1 MDFFEV
7 VNPHVSELTKNEHL
21 LFDYVVKNLNEIKNK
36 SIREVADDC
45 FVSTTTF
52 LRFVRKIGF
61 SGYSEFTTVI
71 KYTLLNQKKEEKV
84 SPFVVSQKDYREE
97 YLKNINESVR
107 VIDKNSLLKVGEFLK
122 KKPIIYL
129 FAKGM
134 NKQLMQYVKYLFVA
148 AGFLVVFP
156 EDQSMRAVVQR
167 QIKSE
172 DMVFILTYQGKDE
185 EWIQLMQYLKNAA
198 HPLLVSITGA
208 DNNVVQNMSDINFYV
223 FTDELFLNK
232 MEITSHISMLAIME
246 LILYQYLDNAEEG
259 EYHLVFK

>member
-7 VNPHVSELTKNEHL
+7 VNPHVPELTKNEHL
-21 LFDYVVKNLNEIKNK
+21 LFDYVVKNLNAIKNK
-36 SIREVADDC
+36 SIREISDDC

-71 KYTLLNQKKEEKV
+71 KYTLLNQTIQEKA

-107 VIDKNSLLKVGEFLK
+107 VIDTQKLITVAEYLKS
-122 KKPIIYL
+122 KPIIYL

-134 NKQLMQYVKYLFVA
+134 NKQLMNYAKYLFVA

-156 EDQSMRAVVQR
+156 DDHPTRKVVQK
-167 QIKSE
+167 QITSK
-172 DMVFILTYQGKDE
+172 DIVFVLTYQGKDE
-185 EWIQLMQYLKNAA
+185 EWIHLMQYLKNKIQ
-198 HPLLVSITGA
+198 PLVVSLTGA

-232 MEITSHISMLAIME
+232 MEITSHISIIAILE
-246 LILYQYLDNAEEG
+246 LILYQYLESADDG
-259 EYHLVFK
+259 EYHLVFR

>member
-7 VNPHVSELTKNEHL
+7 VNPHISELTKNEHL
-21 LFDYVVKNLNEIKNK
+21 LFDYVVKNLNSIKNK
-36 SIREVADDC
+36 SIREVSDDC
-45 FVSTTTF
+45 YVSTTTF
-52 LRFVRKIGF
+52 LRFVRKVGF

-71 KYTLLNQKKEEKV
+71 KYTLLNQKVEEKA

-107 VIDKNSLLKVGEFLK
+107 VIDTEKLTRVADYLQKQ
-122 KKPIIYL
+122 PIIYL

-134 NKQLMQYVKYLFVA
+134 NKQLMHYVKYLFVA

-156 EDQSMRAVVQR
+156 EDQPMRQVVQK
-167 QIKSE
+167 QIRPE
-172 DMVFILTYQGKDE
+172 DIVFILTYQGRDE
-185 EWIQLMQYLKNAA
+185 EWVHLMQLLKNTIR
-198 HPLLVSITGA
+198 PMVVSITGA

-232 MEITSHISMLAIME
+232 MEITSHISMIAILE
-246 LILYQYLDNAEEG
+246 LILYQYLDNADEG
-259 EYHLVFK
+259 EYHLVFR

>member
-7 VNPHVSELTKNEHL
+7 VTPHVSELTKNEHL

-61 SGYSEFTTVI
+61 SGYSEFITVI
-71 KYTLLNQKKEEKV
+71 KYTLLNQTKEEKI
-84 SPFVVSQKDYREE
+84 SPFVVSQTDYREE

-107 VIDKNSLLKVGEFLK
+107 VIDKKSLDIVGRYLK

-134 NKQLMQYVKYLFVA
+134 NKQLMQYVKYLFIA

-156 EDQSMRAVVQR
+156 EDQAMRAVVR
-167 QIKSE
+167 KQIKST
-172 DMVFILTYQGKDE
+172 DIIFILTYQGKDE
-185 EWIQLMQYLKNAA
+185 EWIELMQYLKNVV

-208 DNNVVQNMSDINFYV
+208 DNNVVQNMSDVNFYV

-232 MEITSHISMLAIME
+232 MEITSHISMLAVLE
-246 LILYQYLDNAEEG
+246 LILYQYLDNAEDG

>member
-7 VNPHVSELTKNEHL
+7 VNPRVSELTKNEHL

-71 KYTLLNQKKEEKV
+71 KYTLLNQKTEEKI
-84 SPFVVSQKDYREE
+84 SPFVVSQREYREE

-107 VIDKNSLLKVGEFLK
+107 VIDKSSLTAVADYLKQ
-122 KKPIIYL
+122 KPVIYL

-134 NKQLMQYVKYLFVA
+134 NKQLMQYVKYLFSA

-156 EDQSMRAVVQR
+156 EDQSMRTIVR
-167 QIKSE
+167 KQIHSE
-172 DMVFILTYQGKDE
+172 DIVFILTYQGKDQ
-185 EWIQLMQYLKNAA
+185 EWIQLLQQLKNTV

-232 MEITSHISMLAIME
+232 MEITSHISMLAILE
-246 LILYQYLDNAEEG
+246 LILYQFLDNAGEG

>member
-7 VNPHVSELTKNEHL
+7 VNPRVSELTKNEHL

-71 KYTLLNQKKEEKV
+71 KYTLLNQKTEEKV
-84 SPFVVSQKDYREE
+84 SPFVVSQREYREE

-107 VIDKNSLLKVGEFLK
+107 VIDKSSLTAVADYLKQ
-122 KKPIIYL
+122 KPVIYL

-134 NKQLMQYVKYLFVA
+134 NKQLMQYVKYLFAA

-156 EDQSMRAVVQR
+156 EDQSMRTIVQQ
-167 QIKSE
+167 QIHSE
-172 DMVFILTYQGKDE
+172 DIVFILTYQGKDQ
-185 EWIQLMQYLKNAA
+185 EWIQLLQQLKNTV

-232 MEITSHISMLAIME
+232 MEITSHISMLAILE
-246 LILYQYLDNAEEG
+246 LILYQFLDSAGEG

>member
-7 VNPHVSELTKNEHL
+7 VNPRVPELNKNEHL
-21 LFDYVVKNLNEIKNK
+21 LFDYVVKNLNIIKNK
-36 SIREVADDC
+36 SIREVSDEC
-45 FVSTTTF
+45 YVSTTTF

-71 KYTLLNQKKEEKV
+71 KYTLLNQNLEEKR
-84 SPFVVSQKDYREE
+84 SPFVVSQKDYKEE

-107 VIDKNSLLKVGEFLK
+107 VIDAK
-122 KKPIIYL
+122 KLAEVANYLAHQPIIYL

-134 NKQLMQYVKYLFVA
+134 NKQLMHYIKYLFTT

-156 EDQSMRAVVQR
+156 EDQPLRRVVQK
-167 QIKSE
+167 QIRAQ
-172 DMVFILTYQGKDE
+172 DIVFILTYQGKDD
-185 EWIQLMQYLKNAA
+185 EWVQLMQHLKNSPS
-198 HPLLVSITGA
+198 PLIVSLTGA

-232 MEITSHISMLAIME
+232 MEITSHISMIAIME
-246 LILYQYLDNAEEG
+246 LILYQYLDSADEET
-259 EYHLVFK
+259 YHLVFK